1 MKLVWS
7 GRSDLDGFEV
17 AFTLRWGEDAD
28 GHTRVALDLL
38 NRFGRV
44 KLLRGFGYTG
54 TARAL
59 AQLVADH
66 G

>member
-17 AFTLRWGEDAD
+17 AACPK
-28 GHTRVALDLL
+28 
-38 NRFGRV
+38 RV
-44 KLLRGFGYTG
+44 KLLRGFGYTD

>member
-17 AFTLRWGEDAD
+17 AACAD
-28 GHTRVALDLL
+28 GHTRV
-38 NRFGRV
+38 
-44 KLLRGFGYTG
+44 
-54 TARAL
+54 AL